1 MLRSILRPSV
11 GHMRTDCS
19 RTDRTRAHRY
29 RVCNRRRGEHG
40 AAIVEA
46 ALITPLF
53 LLIIFGILE
62 VGVAVMSWNAAH
74 GASREAAR
82 QASVAGSVEFA
93 DHSVLK
99 EVKSRLNSPTSD
111 LLYVIVFKANDA
123 QSEPSAAC
131 LASAKSG
138 GNGVSDPTAPCNVYR
153 KADYTVAETMFSA
166 GLSTDKDVHWRA
178 IDRVDWINGPV
189 DHVGVTVFAKHNSLL
204 GIIPSV
210 TLRYTTVFAIE
221 AATEEG

>member
-1 MLRSILRPSV
+1 MLTSLPGRGLAR
-11 GHMRTDCS
+11 RDTS
-19 RTDRTRAHRY
+19 RIGKNRMCTQ
-29 RVCNRRRGEHG
+29 RRRDERG

-46 ALITPLF
+46 ALVTPLF

-62 VGVAVMSWNAAH
+62 VGVAVMSWNAVH

-93 DHSVLK
+93 DHSVLQ

-111 LLYVIVFKANDA
+111 LLYVIVFKANNA
-123 QSEPSAAC
+123 QAEPSAAC
-131 LASAKSG
+131 IASAQSG
-138 GNGVSDPTAPCNVYR
+138 GDGVTDPISPCNVYR
-153 KADYTVAETMFSA
+153 KTDYGVPATMFSA
-166 GLSTDKDVHWRA
+166 GVPTDRDIHWRA

-221 AATEEG
+221 ASTEEGGI